1 MLAHCTEKLECLPP
15 INPFADIY
23 VFYSRDLCCG
33 FSESRK
39 RRSQTFIFHFLPWKP
54 FIVICLVLWT
64 WHTLLEKW
72 DWARQVN
79 EGVYHCHVYYLL
91 FRYGFYNYISGCF
104 CVPITVL
111 GLERWIDLQVL
122 YNLIKIDQW
131 PWKNFWLKAPRL
143 VNGKFR
149 EKNGTQFLVW
159 RSSVACNSTQ
169 RRDIS
174 QQAWPPG
181 VMSHPECYKPGF
193 PLSPYSVKS

>member
-39 RRSQTFIFHFLPWKP
+39 RRSQTFIFHFLSWKP

-91 FRYGFYNYISGCF
+91 FRDGFYNYISGCF

-111 GLERWIDLQVL
+111 GLERWIKCKLCLQSAH
-122 YNLIKIDQW
+122 
-131 PWKNFWLKAPRL
+131 WLMRH
-143 VNGKFR
+143 
-149 EKNGTQFLVW
+149 
-159 RSSVACNSTQ
+159 Q
-169 RRDIS
+169 RHENKSI
-174 QQAWPPG
+174 Q
-181 VMSHPECYKPGF
+181 
-193 PLSPYSVKS
+193 YSVSGTKWLWFKHPH